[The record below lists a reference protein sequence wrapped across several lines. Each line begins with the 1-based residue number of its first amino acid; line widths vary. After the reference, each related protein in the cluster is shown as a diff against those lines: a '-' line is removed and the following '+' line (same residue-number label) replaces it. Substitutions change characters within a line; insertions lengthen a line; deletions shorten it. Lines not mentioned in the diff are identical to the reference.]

1 MLPGV
6 LWEPLECPRVPEVE
20 DSVQPGKEE
29 LVKIYQML
37 PKKVGF
43 DINGNQNILADAWY
57 YYIHSMDSIKL
68 KDYGSIRSWDKIKG
82 TRK

>member
-1 MLPGV
+1 M
-6 LWEPLECPRVPEVE
+6 E

-43 DINGNQNILADAWY
+43 DINGNQNILADA
-57 YYIHSMDSIKL
+57 
-68 KDYGSIRSWDKIKG
+68 
-82 TRK
+82 